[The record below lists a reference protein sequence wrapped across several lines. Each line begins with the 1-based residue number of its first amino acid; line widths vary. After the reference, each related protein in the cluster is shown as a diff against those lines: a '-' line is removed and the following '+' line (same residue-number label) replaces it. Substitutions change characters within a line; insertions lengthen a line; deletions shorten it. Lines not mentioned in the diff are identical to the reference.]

1 MVTYLRLT
9 RERVEYLPEDVRFL
23 NTAVSNNNV
32 SALSLPIYHLYIS
45 LNTFTAMAEYEQS
58 HSNSVFHVYLKYQFA
73 SRVYLLYNL
82 LLSLFDLA
90 RSPVIKR

>member
-45 LNTFTAMAEYEQS
+45 LNTFTAMGEDEQCVS
-58 HSNSVFHVYLKYQFA
+58 CILKIPISVTCVSSVYLIVK
-73 SRVYLLYNL
+73 
-82 LLSLFDLA
+82 SL
-90 RSPVIKR
+90 